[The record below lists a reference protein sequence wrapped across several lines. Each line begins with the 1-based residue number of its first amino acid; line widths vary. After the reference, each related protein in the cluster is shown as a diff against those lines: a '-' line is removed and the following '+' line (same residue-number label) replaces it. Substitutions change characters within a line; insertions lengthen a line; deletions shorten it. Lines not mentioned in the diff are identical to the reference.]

1 MNTAIKKVV
10 ILGGGTAGWI
20 AAALLKKILAA
31 QVDIELVES
40 DEIGRIGVGEATIP
54 PIRLLNETL
63 GINEADFLRETNASI
78 KLGIQF
84 EHWHKLN
91 HTYMHSFGVPGKN
104 FAFCPFHHFWLRA
117 RSLGNPHSLWH
128 YDLNYLAAVQGKFA
142 PIRAND
148 NGLQMLY
155 AYHFDA
161 GLYANL
167 LRRLSESLGVK
178 RSEGMLSHVMRN
190 PTTGYVESLVLQDGT
205 DVCGDFFIDCSG
217 LRALLIQQTLTAGFD
232 DWQHWLPCDRA
243 IAVPSERFEK
253 TVPYTRAIAHEAGWQ
268 WQIPLQH
275 RNGNGVVYSSQHMS
289 DDEALARLTNNLGA
303 KVIGEP
309 NVIRFTTGRRRQAWV
324 KNVLAVGLSGGFLEP
339 LESTSIHL
347 IQSAVVRLLNLFPH
361 QGIEPAVVDEYNRQS
376 RAEFESVRDFIIF
389 HYIATERDDSQ
400 FWRDR
405 KNSPIPDSLRAR
417 IEAFSAVGYLAA
429 SSDELFRDISW
440 LQVFLGQGLM
450 PRDYH
455 PLANSIGAQAL
466 LEMLEHLHTIKQQ
479 PLARMPSHDEF
490 LRQLSRV

>member
-20 AAALLKKILAA
+20 AAALLKKILAT

-54 PIRLLNETL
+54 PIRILNETL
-63 GINEADFLRETNASI
+63 GINEADFLRETQATI

-84 EHWHKLN
+84 ENWYQKN
-91 HTYMHSFGVPGKN
+91 HTYMHSFGVPGQN
-104 FAFCPFHHFWLRA
+104 FAFCPFHHFWLRS
-117 RSLGNPHSLWH
+117 RNLGNPQSLWY
-128 YDLNYLAAVQGKFA
+128 YDLNYLAAMQGKFA
-142 PIRAND
+142 PIAVND
-148 NGLQMLY
+148 HGLQMLY
-155 AYHFDA
+155 AFHFDA

-178 RSEGMLSHVMRN
+178 RSEGMLGHVMRN
-190 PTTGYVESLVLQDGT
+190 PTTGYVDSLVLQDGKEIR
-205 DVCGDFFIDCSG
+205 GDFFIDCSG

-243 IAVPSERFEK
+243 IAAPSERFEK
-253 TVPYTRAIAHEAGWQ
+253 TVPYTRSIAHEAGWQ

-275 RNGNGVVYSSQHMS
+275 RNGNGLVYSSQHVS
-289 DDEALARLTNNLGA
+289 DDEALARLTSNVGS
-303 KVIGEP
+303 KIIGEP
-309 NVIRFTTGRRRQAWV
+309 NLIRFATGRRRQAWV
-324 KNVLAVGLSGGFLEP
+324 KNVVAVGLSSGFLEP

-361 QGIEPAVVDEYNRQS
+361 QGIGQAVVDEYNRQA
-376 RAEFESVRDFIIF
+376 RAEFESVRDFIVF
-389 HYIATERDDSQ
+389 HYVANARDDSQ

-417 IEAFSAVGYLAA
+417 IEAFSAAGYLAA
-429 SSDELFRDISW
+429 NSDELFRDISW
-440 LQVFLGQGLM
+440 LQVFLGQGLI

-455 PLANSIGAQAL
+455 PLANRISEQAL
-466 LEMLEHLHTIKQQ
+466 SDMLEHLHAIKQQ
-479 PLARMPSHDEF
+479 PLAKMPSHDEF
-490 LRQLSRV
+490 LMQVSRV

>member
-1 MNTAIKKVV
+1 MNTPIKKIV

-63 GINEADFLRETNASI
+63 GINEADFLRETKASI

-84 EHWHKLN
+84 EHWHKQN
-91 HTYMHSFGVPGKN
+91 HSYMHSFGVPGKN
-104 FAFCPFHHFWLRA
+104 FAFCPFHHFWLRSQ
-117 RSLGNPHSLWH
+117 SLGNPHSLWH
-128 YDLNYLAAVQGKFA
+128 YDLNYLAAMQGKFA
-142 PIRAND
+142 PIAAND
-148 NGLQMLY
+148 QGLQMLY

-178 RSEGMLSHVMRN
+178 RREGMVSHVIQDPSSGN
-190 PTTGYVESLVLQDGT
+190 VTALVLQDGIK
-205 DVCGDFFIDCSG
+205 VSGDFFIDCSG
-217 LRALLIQQTLTAGFD
+217 LRALLIQQTLAAGFD

-243 IAVPSERFEK
+243 IAIPSARFEK
-253 TVPYTRAIAHEAGWQ
+253 TLPYTRAIAHDVGWQ

-275 RNGNGVVYSSQHMS
+275 RNGNGLVYSSHYVS
-289 DDEALARLTNNLGA
+289 DDEAMARLINNLA
-303 KVIGEP
+303 SAAIGEP
-309 NVIRFTTGRRRQAWV
+309 NLIRFITGRRRQAWI
-324 KNVLAVGLSGGFLEP
+324 KNVVAVGLSSGFLEP

-361 QGIEPAVVDEYNRQS
+361 QGIEQVVVDEYNRQS

-389 HYIATERDDSQ
+389 HYVATARDDSQ

-405 KNSPIPDSLRAR
+405 KKTPIPDSLRAR
-417 IEAFSAVGYLAA
+417 MEAFNAAGYLAA

-455 PLANSIGAQAL
+455 PLANSISAQAL
-466 LEMLEHLHTIKQQ
+466 SDMLDHLHAIKQQ
-479 PLARMPSHDEF
+479 PLAKMPHHDEF
-490 LRQLSRV
+490 LMQVIRA